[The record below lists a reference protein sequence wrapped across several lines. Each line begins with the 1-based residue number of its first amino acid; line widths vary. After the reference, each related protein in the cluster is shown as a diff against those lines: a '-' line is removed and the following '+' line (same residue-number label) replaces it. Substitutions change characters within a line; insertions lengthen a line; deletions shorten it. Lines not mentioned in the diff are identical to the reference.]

1 MVTKNKISER
11 GFRNK
16 FEMTSLKFGMTSS
29 KFVITRLKFGLILL
43 VVLFFSSCSFYM
55 NLRDNPVFKEGA
67 VSYPQNISVIYG
79 DQNTGCITMI
89 WELVENASAYEIYC
103 IKNSRSN
110 GFSSN
115 YLDTNA
121 SLIYKYSIPYSQGKN
136 AVLEISNI
144 SSGQNFFFIKS
155 VSEKSSKSDFSKKYA
170 YFYSYYSY
178 NKSLAFREL
187 SDYDYDFD
195 STEESGEKGIVGKPF
210 TINYRGQWSNA
221 EFELADDWSSI
232 EVQFAAGTD
241 LTAIQFV
248 LVSDAFEVEQ
258 SWGPQYYS
266 EYITIDSPTITI
278 DFEEWL
284 NKSLKSKGATKIVS
298 ANIQNCIHDEL
309 SIKVIQAIVTKK
321 DGSKIAVV
329 PEHDWGSEIELN

>member
-1 MVTKNKISER
+1 MVTNKSER

-16 FEMTSLKFGMTSS
+16 FGMTSLKFGMTS
-29 KFVITRLKFGLILL
+29 LKFGITSLKVGLILL

-210 TINYRGQWSNA
+210 TIKYRGQWSNA
-221 EFELADDWSSI
+221 VFTLEDDWSSI
-232 EVQFAAGTD
+232 ELQFAAGTD
-241 LTAIQFV
+241 LDAIQIV
-248 LVSDAFEVEQ
+248 LVSDSFEVEQ

-266 EYITIDSPTITI
+266 EYIELTSPTITI
-278 DFEEWL
+278 IFDDWL
-284 NKSLKSKGATKIVS
+284 NNSLKSKGATKIVS
-298 ANIQNCIHDEL
+298 ANIQYMDSSGL
-309 SIKVIQAIVTKK
+309 SVKVVQAIVTKK

-329 PEHDWGSEIELN
+329 PKGDWGSEVELN